1 MPMKMSSPVSRSE
14 AIAQSIHRHSAPAIG
29 RYQIIISDPNT
40 EPSDEFVD
48 LLYGVGLVKAQEFF
62 RTRQHRNHP

>member
-62 RTRQHRNHP
+62 SDTPAS